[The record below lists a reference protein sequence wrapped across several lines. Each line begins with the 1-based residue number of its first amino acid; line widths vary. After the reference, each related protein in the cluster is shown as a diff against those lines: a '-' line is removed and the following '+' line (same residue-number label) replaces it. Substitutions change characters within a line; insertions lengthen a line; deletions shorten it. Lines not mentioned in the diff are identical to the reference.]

1 MSYYELLMVGSSRKI
16 CSWQNQE
23 QLSIFPG
30 VVDGFGSLFN
40 GSGDEGADA
49 FTDFFGRLCDKV
61 ICGPVEVASNAVGKP
76 LPWSPTLASVSLLRH
91 KRILVAVLARNGPG

>member
-1 MSYYELLMVGSSRKI
+1 MKI
-16 CSWQNQE
+16 CSSQNQE

-30 VVDGFGSLFN
+30 FVDSFGSFFN

-76 LPWSPTLASVSLLRH
+76 FPRPTAFAAVSLLCH